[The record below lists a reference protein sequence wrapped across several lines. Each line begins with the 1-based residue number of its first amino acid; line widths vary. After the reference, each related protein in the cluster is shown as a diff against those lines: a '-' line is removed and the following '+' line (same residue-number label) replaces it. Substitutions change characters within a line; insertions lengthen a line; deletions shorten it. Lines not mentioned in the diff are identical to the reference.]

1 MYYRF
6 CFVLYIL
13 KMESKDKLKE
23 IDIKNHRSYYFDNIK
38 EVSDIYSKDI
48 LLAEKLNT
56 KPLWFQSN
64 CVLASIK

>member
-1 MYYRF
+1 
-6 CFVLYIL
+6 
-13 KMESKDKLKE
+13 MESKDKLKE

-38 EVSDIYSKDI
+38 QVSDIYSEDI

-56 KPLWFQSN
+56 KLLWFQSN